1 MGMIA
6 GFEHGGNMV
15 CGCIWA

>member
-6 GFEHGGNMV
+6 GFEHGRDMV